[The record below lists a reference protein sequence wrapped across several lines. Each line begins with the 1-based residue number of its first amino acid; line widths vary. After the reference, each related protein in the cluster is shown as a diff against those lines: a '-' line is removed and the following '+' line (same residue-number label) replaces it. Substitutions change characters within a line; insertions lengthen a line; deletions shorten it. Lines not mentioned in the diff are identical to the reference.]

1 MDDSR
6 RKAEPPG
13 RLADIRE
20 NIGVDRPAVSTR
32 PGVVRASGQ
41 ASDQAGGAAGAGVRR
56 RRLSTQ
62 QYVDGVLSGDRTL
75 LARAIT
81 LVESN
86 APAHFEQAQE
96 VVQALLPHRGKATRV
111 GITGVPGAGKSTL
124 IETLGT
130 RLTAQGHRVAVTA
143 VDPSS
148 TVTGGSVLGDKTR
161 MEQLGNDPRAFVRP
175 SPSSGTLGGVTR
187 KTRETI
193 LLFEAAGYDVVLV
206 ETVGV
211 GQSETVVRQ
220 MVDFF
225 LLVLIA
231 GGGDELQ
238 GIKKG
243 VIELADAIVINKA
256 DGPNRPAAELARAE
270 YERALHY
277 LRPATEGWQTRA
289 HTCSARTGDGVDAL
303 WQVVQAFVRRGRQRG
318 VLRRRR
324 QEQERQW
331 VHQLV
336 QQQLADRF
344 YHHAGVRAILPAIE
358 QAVTAGDLPAVAAAR
373 RLLAA
378 FERADGERAA
388 GDPDAR
394 GGPGGEE
401 SSDG

>member
-1 MDDSR
+1 MS
-6 RKAEPPG
+6 KKPKKPG
-13 RLADIRE
+13 ELADIRE
-20 NIGVDRPAVSTR
+20 NIDVERPAVSTR
-32 PGVVRASGQ
+32 PGVAVPSNMVQFHG
-41 ASDQAGGAAGAGVRR
+41 RR
-56 RRLSTQ
+56 RRALNADE
-62 QYVDGVLSGDRTL
+62 YVEGVLSGDRTL

-86 APAHFEQAQE
+86 APAHFDLAQE
-96 VVQALLPHRGKATRV
+96 VVQALLPHRGKAVRV

-124 IETLGT
+124 IEELGT
-130 RLTAQGHRVAVTA
+130 QLTGRGLQVAVTA

-148 TVTGGSVLGDKTR
+148 SVTGGSVLGDKTR
-161 MEQLGNDPRAFVRP
+161 MERLGVDPRAFVRP

-211 GQSETVVRQ
+211 GQSETVVRD

-256 DGPNRPAAELARAE
+256 DGDNVQPAELARAE

-277 LRPATEGWQTRA
+277 LRPATEGWQTGA
-289 HTCSARTGDGVDAL
+289 FSCSALRGEGVPELWHVVETFMARTADS
-303 WQVVQAFVRRGRQRG
+303 G
-318 VLRRRR
+318 VLAERRRR
-324 QEQERQW
+324 QERQW
-331 VHQLV
+331 VRQLV
-336 QQQLADRF
+336 REQLEERF
-344 YHHAGVRAILPAIE
+344 LRHAGVAALLPGLEAAVE
-358 QAVTAGDLPAVAAAR
+358 RGEVPAVTAAR
-373 RLLAA
+373 RLLDTY
-378 FERADGERAA
+378 ED
-388 GDPDAR
+388 
-394 GGPGGEE
+394 
-401 SSDG
+401 S

>member
-1 MDDSR
+1 MTDEQ
-6 RKAEPPG
+6 KKQPG
-13 RLADIRE
+13 KLADIRE
-20 NIGVDRPAVSTR
+20 TIEVERSALNIMPGVDRTNKVFHFRT
-32 PGVVRASGQ
+32 
-41 ASDQAGGAAGAGVRR
+41 GARR
-56 RRLSTQ
+56 KQLTTQ
-62 QYVDGVLSGDRTL
+62 DYVDGVLSGDRTL

-86 APAHFEQAQE
+86 APMHFDQAQE
-96 VVQALLPHRGKATRV
+96 LVKALLPHRGRAVRV

-130 RLTAQGHRVAVTA
+130 ALTAQGRKVAVTA

-161 MEQLGNDPRAFVRP
+161 MEKLATDPLAFVRP

-211 GQSETVVRQ
+211 GQSETVVRE

-225 LLVLIA
+225 MLVLIA

-243 VIELADAIVINKA
+243 VIELADAILINKA
-256 DGPNRPAAELARAE
+256 DGDNEQPAQIARAE

-289 HTCSARTGDGVDAL
+289 YTCSAHTGA
-303 WQVVQAFVRRGRQRG
+303 G
-318 VLRRRR
+318 VLDMWGVVESFMALAHESGVLERRRRR
-324 QEQERQW
+324 QERQW
-331 VHQLV
+331 VRQLV
-336 QQQLADRF
+336 REQLEEMFMRHAD
-344 YHHAGVRAILPAIE
+344 IKEMLPRLEAAVE
-358 QAVTAGDLPAVAAAR
+358 RGELPAVTAAR
-373 RLLAA
+373 QLLEA
-378 FERADGERAA
+378 FGER
-388 GDPDAR
+388 PV
-394 GGPGGEE
+394 
-401 SSDG
+401 